1 MPLLDFYRE
10 LATSGVTCDAC
21 KWTGI
26 GAELISGE
34 TVGDGVDKHC
44 PRCDE
49 RWGFVQWSVAAV
61 DNPPVG
67 WKANIGRVEF

>member
-1 MPLLDFYRE
+1 MPLLDFYGE
-10 LATSGVTCDAC
+10 FATGGVTCDAC

-26 GAELISGE
+26 GAELSSGAIF
-34 TVGDGVDKHC
+34 GDGVDKHC

-49 RWGFVQWSVAAV
+49 RWGFVQCVAAV
-61 DNPPVG
+61 DNLPVG